1 MQGVGQLHISC
12 GDGEV
17 EDIAASATIVLPV
30 PIAWCKRRV
39 QGWGVRRIL
48 V

>member
-17 EDIAASATIVLPV
+17 EDIAASGDDCSAGTNCL
-30 PIAWCKRRV
+30 
-39 QGWGVRRIL
+39 GDDL